1 MQNKIETARP
11 SFKDSARELWFKR
24 YPVTQTL
31 AAFALAVFA
40 TCAISM
46 DPLNVSG
53 GDVIKVDPAATGA
66 YFTFLKVFL
75 SFTGNYGALASL
87 SLACLLTF
95 PFRYVFFG
103 RRDSRR
109 PSVIIPALI
118 LAFCFVVGR
127 SYDVTDGAA
136 AILAD
141 AACVIAAFIQFAGWY
156 VLGHVGIYLFYEVL
170 DWLGSHK
177 LEFSETR
184 FGRAWQAAD
193 FVLNKHPFL
202 APFLVLVIAWLP
214 TLLGSAPGLF
224 MGDTGAQVRQ
234 WFGLRNGP
242 STYLKLIDPHEFL
255 NAHHPVLHT
264 AFLGTCV
271 EAGLALFGSANMGL
285 LIYTLIQCT
294 VTALSMAYLLSTLR
308 RFGAG
313 LVARLCIL
321 AFFVFMPMFSNY
333 AVLITKDVLFADFLL
348 VMMMQVAKLLLP
360 RFIKGNAGEARGAKG
375 EETAEPAGETSELEA
390 GESSGELGA
399 ALSEGADASA
409 ESGAGSAAAGP
420 ATTFRSLPAIE
431 IPFTRFDWVLLVVS
445 ALGTSF
451 FRNGGFVLPAV
462 ALVLVSIA
470 LAVDRRRAA
479 RPGSHVL
486 APSRLLV
493 AAPIVVACIAL
504 GSYLWFSNVF
514 MPEHGISP
522 GSRREVLSIP
532 FQMTARFVQ
541 KHDGAH
547 SGVKNGTDDG
557 LVTKE
562 EREVIDRVLN
572 YSTLGKR
579 YDPNKS
585 DDVKSGFNEY
595 ASKAN
600 LDAYFEVWVEMF
612 WKDPECYV
620 SALVNNYYGYF
631 YPSEQDVWTY
641 SPATSRRIMARRSNQ
656 VKPFD
661 FAPFGSPVN
670 SFCGQLVNVYRV
682 AIQRIPLLSLTMS
695 SATYVWL
702 MVLSSI
708 YLLRGRQWRALA
720 LWVPFWSILAVCLI
734 GPCNGATYMRYIY
747 PVVLIA
753 PFVAAVTLT
762 WPRPFRSRRA

>member
-1 MQNKIETARP
+1 MQNKIETAHP

-224 MGDTGAQVRQ
+224 MGDTGAQIRQ

-285 LIYTLIQCT
+285 LIYTLIQYT

-360 RFIKGNAGEARGAKG
+360 RFIKGNAGEARGTKG
-375 EETAEPAGETSELEA
+375 SEDVEPATEVGKLEA
-390 GESSGELGA
+390 GESMDEPGLT
-399 ALSEGADASA
+399 LSEAADVAVDAADDS
-409 ESGAGSAAAGP
+409 AAGP
-420 ATTFRSLPAIE
+420 ATAFRSLPAIE

-641 SPATSRRIMARRSNQ
+641 SPATSRRIMARKSNQ

-702 MVLSSI
+702 MALSSI

-720 LWVPFWSILAVCLI
+720 LWVTFWSILAVCLI